1 MKERYLIEFQGF
13 KSKDGK
19 FYHFTSEYFF
29 FEAYSLEHI
38 EIELTPKMIDFQEKH
53 NIKLLK
59 GYVYSPNDN
68 DNSISNKPPTLLKAF
83 NFYYDS

>member
-1 MKERYLIEFQGF
+1 MKEKYWIEFQGF

-29 FEAYSLEHI
+29 FEAHSLEHI
-38 EIELTPKMIDFQEKH
+38 EIELTPKMIAFQEKH

-59 GYVYSPNDN
+59 GYVYSSND
-68 DNSISNKPPTLLKAF
+68 DTNKLPTPLKTME
-83 NFYYDS
+83 